1 MLKLGLRGHR
11 YSGYTS
17 GVGDEVPSFE
27 SLITS
32 GVNAGSV
39 ARSFFGLPNW
49 LRDIARVGLPNC
61 FVLDMVNAH
70 PHIQHRRH
78 PDLAALREYVRQ
90 REATLRSIPGERDD
104 AKQLFIRL
112 VYKGHWRKWC
122 QDTGV
127 SPGALPEIVERFRVE
142 QEEISRRGQEAN
154 QEILR
159 VLQAEDPG
167 RAVEVLQC
175 VLNTAE
181 ERRVMDKVEEALCV

>member
-1 MLKLGLRGHR
+1 
-11 YSGYTS
+11 
-17 GVGDEVPSFE
+17 
-27 SLITS
+27 
-32 GVNAGSV
+32 
-39 ARSFFGLPNW
+39 
-49 LRDIARVGLPNC
+49 
-61 FVLDMVNAH
+61 MVNAH

-142 QEEISRRGQEAN
+142 QEEISRRDQEAN

-167 RAVEVLQC
+167 RAAEVLQY

-181 ERRVMDKVEEALCV
+181 ERRVMDKVEEALQQMGGRVLAFEHDGLFVYAPCGKEELLERAQAAAGYPLTVKACAEYTTDEA

>member
-1 MLKLGLRGHR
+1 
-11 YSGYTS
+11 
-17 GVGDEVPSFE
+17 
-27 SLITS
+27 
-32 GVNAGSV
+32 
-39 ARSFFGLPNW
+39 
-49 LRDIARVGLPNC
+49 
-61 FVLDMVNAH
+61 MVNAR

-142 QEEISRRGQEAN
+142 QEEISRRDQEAN
-154 QEILR
+154 QETLR
-159 VLQAEDPG
+159 VFQAEDPG
-167 RAVEVLQC
+167 RAAEVLQY

-181 ERRVMDKVEEALCV
+181 ERRVMDKVEEALQQMGGRVLAFEHDGLFVYANVERRNGWNARRRPQATRSP